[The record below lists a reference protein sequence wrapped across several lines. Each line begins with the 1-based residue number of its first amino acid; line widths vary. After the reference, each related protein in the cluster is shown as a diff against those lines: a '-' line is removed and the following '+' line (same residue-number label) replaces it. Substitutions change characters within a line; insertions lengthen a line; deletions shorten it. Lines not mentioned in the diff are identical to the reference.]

1 MFKNMNL
8 SKRLGLGF
16 GVLLVLMVALIW
28 VGVNGMSK
36 IEDEMERIVKVNA
49 VRISHIS
56 DMNMNQASI
65 GINLRNMLYNDNP
78 EKRKEYSERI
88 AKFRGEYNNNF
99 KKTEEMTTKTDTK
112 AMEILGKLKE
122 SIGTSRE
129 LNNKVMALTLAN
141 KDKDAAQLMSK
152 EAAPAERAVT
162 KLLEELLDHNM
173 ERNKIR
179 YEEAVATYTKS
190 RNFMFGLGAV
200 AILLGIFTA
209 YFLTRST
216 LKQLGADPK
225 EVGEV
230 ANLVA
235 VGDLSREITL
245 STGDTTSVMAAMKK
259 MVDTIRLLV
268 ADASM
273 LSDAAIA
280 GKLDTRADASKHQG
294 DFQKIVVGVN
304 ETLDAVIGPLNV
316 AAEYVDRIAKGD
328 IPPKITDNYS
338 GDFNEIKNNLNQAI
352 DAVNAL
358 VADANML
365 SAAAVA
371 GKLDT
376 RADASKHQGDF
387 RAIVSGVNDT
397 LDAVIGPLNVAA
409 EYVDRIAKGDIPP
422 RITDQYNGDFNEIK
436 NNLNQAIDAVNAMV
450 ADAVMLSKAAVEGK
464 LATRADASKHHGD
477 FQKIVSGVNET
488 LDAVIGP
495 LNVAAEYV
503 DKISKGIMPPLI
515 NDNYAGDFNAVKNNL
530 NILIDANTRIT
541 AAAREV
547 ASGNLMVE
555 LKERSSEDELMHAL
569 SAMVGKLVT
578 VVAEVKEA
586 ATNVASGAG
595 QMSSGSEGMSQGASE
610 QAAAAEEAS
619 SSMEEMSANI
629 KQNADNAKQT
639 EKIAVKSADDAKEG
653 GKAVAATV
661 QAMKD
666 IADKISIIEEIA
678 RQTNM
683 LALNAAIEAAR
694 AGEHGKGFA
703 VVASEVRKLAERSQ
717 NAAGEISE
725 LSASSVEVAEKAGAM
740 LANILPDIQ
749 RTAELVQEISAASKE
764 QDTGAEQINK
774 AIQQLDQVIQQNAAV
789 AEEMASTATGLS
801 SQADQLINSI
811 GFFKLDMADVKISQ
825 RPQISAP
832 QVKPQ
837 AKPKQLVA
845 NPALHKMAVND
856 SGFGLNLGK
865 DNLDKDFEKF

>member
-28 VGVNGMSK
+28 VGVSGMAK
-36 IEDEMERIVKVNA
+36 IEDSIERIVTINM
-49 VRISHIS
+49 VRI
-56 DMNMNQASI
+56 DMVNDLSRDIGNI
-65 GINLRNMLYNDNP
+65 GINVRNMIVNDNP
-78 EKRKEYSERI
+78 EKKKEYSERI
-88 AKFRGEYNNNF
+88 AKFREEYSKSF
-99 KKTEEMTTKTDTK
+99 KKVEELTTKTDTK
-112 AMEILGKLKE
+112 SWELINNLKQDITV
-122 SIGTSRE
+122 SSN
-129 LNNKVMALTLAN
+129 LNNKVMALAMAG
-141 KDKDAAQLMSK
+141 KDKEAALVLSK
-152 EAAPAERAVT
+152 EAAPAERAVS
-162 KLLEELLDHNM
+162 KEVEDLLQHNM
-173 ERNKIR
+173 ERNKAR
-179 YEEAVATYTKS
+179 YEEAVATYNKS

-209 YFLTRST
+209 FFLTRST

-235 VGDLSREITL
+235 VGDLNREINL
-245 STGDTTSVMAAMKK
+245 KVGDTTSVMAAMKK

-328 IPPKITDNYS
+328 IPPKITDSYS

-477 FQKIVSGVNET
+477 FQKIVSGVNDT

-515 NDNYAGDFNAVKNNL
+515 SDNYNGDFNAIKNNL

-547 ASGNLMVE
+547 ASG
-555 LKERSSEDELMHAL
+555 
-569 SAMVGKLVT
+569 
-578 VVAEVKEA
+578 
-586 ATNVASGAG
+586 
-595 QMSSGSEGMSQGASE
+595 
-610 QAAAAEEAS
+610 
-619 SSMEEMSANI
+619 
-629 KQNADNAKQT
+629 
-639 EKIAVKSADDAKEG
+639 
-653 GKAVAATV
+653 
-661 QAMKD
+661 
-666 IADKISIIEEIA
+666 
-678 RQTNM
+678 
-683 LALNAAIEAAR
+683 
-694 AGEHGKGFA
+694 
-703 VVASEVRKLAERSQ
+703 
-717 NAAGEISE
+717 
-725 LSASSVEVAEKAGAM
+725 
-740 LANILPDIQ
+740 
-749 RTAELVQEISAASKE
+749 
-764 QDTGAEQINK
+764 
-774 AIQQLDQVIQQNAAV
+774 
-789 AEEMASTATGLS
+789 
-801 SQADQLINSI
+801 
-811 GFFKLDMADVKISQ
+811 
-825 RPQISAP
+825 
-832 QVKPQ
+832 
-837 AKPKQLVA
+837 
-845 NPALHKMAVND
+845 
-856 SGFGLNLGK
+856 
-865 DNLDKDFEKF
+865 